1 MQKNNKTSMKNAP
14 KVAPQAVARK
24 TKNTV
29 STESNTVVQPPLC
42 IAGIGASA
50 GGLEAVTLFLKAMPA
65 DSGIAFVVVQHFD
78 PNSKS
83 MAVELYARRTD
94 MTVVEAADGAA
105 LEANHLYTIP
115 PNKEA
120 AIADGRFCLTAIPP
134 HRQTVAGPRLP
145 IDHFLRSLAADQKEK
160 AIAIICSGT
169 GCDGT
174 LGLKAIKEHGGV
186 VLAQQPETAQFDGM
200 PRSAVASG
208 LVDYVALIEH
218 MPEILLGYAR
228 HPYLQSGDTNVDAIA
243 GAIDSDTL
251 GKVFELIQQQH
262 RYTFA
267 GYKQKTMLRRV
278 HRRMGLR
285 HVDTG
290 DGYVALLRAEPAEV
304 TALFKDLLIGV
315 TEFFRDAEAWLAL
328 EHEVI
333 APLVAGKTT
342 DETIRVWVAGTSTG
356 EEAYTFAILLL
367 EHVKAA
373 GKRCPIHVFAT
384 DTNVDALAVARAG
397 CYPASI
403 AAQIEPKYLERYFS
417 VVKGGDQYQV
427 SAQLRGVVV
436 FGLQNIF
443 SDPPFSRVDAVSC
456 RNLLIY
462 LEPETQKKAIL
473 LFHFALRANGY
484 LFLGAAETIGA
495 REDLF
500 ATLSKKW
507 RIYRCIGTTPHK
519 QLDVRFA
526 PIGAKPGDIAPL
538 SARPLSALTP
548 IATIAQQLILERF
561 APASVLVNSK
571 YEAIYFCGPTDK
583 FLSMPKGAPTQD
595 LISLAREGLR
605 SRLRGALRQA
615 ALSDS
620 SVTVHNARVKRNGS
634 YVSVKLTVTPASVLE
649 EHGRLLLVVFE
660 EESEIVAVNVNGVD
674 ELALLKQLE
683 DELQVTRDDLQNSIE
698 RLEIS
703 NEELKISNEE
713 VVSVNEELQS
723 INEELESSKEE
734 LQSLNEEL
742 NTVNQQLESKV
753 SELEI
758 SNNDMKNL
766 ISSSEIATLCLDQHF
781 HIKWFT
787 PALNVVFNLVP
798 TDVGRPISDFSSTIS
813 GANLIQDA
821 KVVLKKMQP
830 QQKELHSSNDRW
842 YLQRI
847 LPYRADHEAIDGV
860 IVTFLDISESKR
872 ATEIAL
878 AEREKI
884 LKSLEQRVEQRTTE
898 LRSLAFELTKSEE
911 RERRAVALD
920 LHDGLG
926 QTLAIAKIKL
936 SNLQNEQDPRQI
948 LKAVAEVEKL
958 VDEGNQSVRS
968 LSAQLS
974 PAVLYDLGLVPALDW
989 LADEMLRNH
998 GLVCHIEEDG
1008 NAKPLD
1014 PAVRVILFRA
1024 VRELLINV
1032 VKHADVKMVRVDI
1045 RIVAQEVQQRSNS
1058 ITIIIADNGKGFDPS
1073 AVTTSV
1079 HGGYGLL
1086 NIRERL
1092 AYIGGSAEVVSSPGG
1107 GTRVTLIAP
1116 ALSEA

>member
-1 MQKNNKTSMKNAP
+1 MQKNNETSINHASKPASP
-14 KVAPQAVARK
+14 R
-24 TKNTV
+24 
-29 STESNTVVQPPLC
+29 C

-50 GGLEAVTLFLKAMPA
+50 GGLEAITQFLKAMPA
-65 DSGIAFVVVQHFD
+65 DSGMAFVIVQHFD
-78 PNSKS
+78 PASKS
-83 MAVELYARRTD
+83 MATELYARRTE
-94 MTVVEAADGAA
+94 MTVVEAVDGAA
-105 LEANHLYTIP
+105 LEANHVYTIP
-115 PNKEA
+115 PNKEP
-120 AIADGRFCLTAIPP
+120 AIKDGRFRLTDIPS
-134 HRQTVAGPRLP
+134 RTQSIVGPRLP
-145 IDHFLRSLAADQKEK
+145 IDHFFRSLADDQQEK
-160 AIAIICSGT
+160 AIAIVCSGT

-174 LGLKAIKEHGGV
+174 LGLKSVKECGGV
-186 VLAQQPETAQFDGM
+186 VLVQQPETAQFDGM
-200 PRSAVASG
+200 PRSAIASG
-208 LVDYVALIEH
+208 LVDYVALLEQ
-218 MPEILLGYAR
+218 MPEILQGYAHHR
-228 HPYLQSGDTNVDAIA
+228 YPQSGNAASVDALES
-243 GAIDSDTL
+243 AIDSETL
-251 GKVFELIQQQH
+251 GKIFELIQQQQ
-262 RYTFA
+262 RYTFV
-267 GYKQKTMLRRV
+267 GYKQKTMRRRV

-290 DGYVALLRAEPAEV
+290 DGYIALLRSDPAEV

-315 TEFFRDAEAWLAL
+315 TEFFRDAEAWQAL
-328 EHEVI
+328 EREVI
-333 APLVAGKTT
+333 EPLVKSKTT
-342 DETIRVWVAGTSTG
+342 DEAIRVWIAGTSTG
-356 EEAYTFAILLL
+356 EEAYTFAMLLL

-373 GKRCPIHVFAT
+373 GKRCPVHVFAT
-384 DTNVDALAVARAG
+384 DTNADALAVARAG
-397 CYPASI
+397 SYPASI
-403 AAQIEPKYLERYFS
+403 AAQIDPKYLERYFS
-417 VVKGGDQYQV
+417 FIRADDQYQV

-462 LEPETQKKAIL
+462 LDVELQKKAIL
-473 LFHFALRANGY
+473 LFHFALRPNGY
-484 LFLGAAETIGA
+484 LFLGGAETIGS

-500 ATLSKKW
+500 TGLSKKW
-507 RIYRCIGTTPHK
+507 RIYRRIGTTPHK

-526 PIGAKPGDIAPL
+526 PISTKHGGAATLPV
-538 SARPLSALTP
+538 RPLAALTP
-548 IATIAQQLILERF
+548 IAVMAQQLILDRF
-561 APASVLVNSK
+561 APAAVLVNSK
-571 YEAIYFCGPTDK
+571 YEAVYFCGPTEN

-620 SVTVHNARVKRNGS
+620 SVTVNDARVKRNDS
-634 YVSVKLTVTPASVLE
+634 YVAVRLTVTPASVTE
-649 EHGRLLLVVFE
+649 EHGHLLLVVFE
-660 EESEIVAVNVNGVD
+660 EEREIVTINPEGAN

-683 DELQVTRDDLQNSIE
+683 DELQVTKDDLQNSIE

-742 NTVNQQLESKV
+742 NTVNQQLQSKV
-753 SELEI
+753 SELETA
-758 SNNDMKNL
+758 NNDLKNL
-766 ISSSEIATLCLDQHF
+766 ISSSEIATLCLDRNF

-787 PALNVVFNLVP
+787 PALRWVFNLVP

-813 GANLIQDA
+813 GADLVRDA
-821 KVVLKKMQP
+821 KAVLEKMESQH
-830 QQKELHSSNDRW
+830 KELAAGNERW
-842 YLQRI
+842 FLQRI
-847 LPYRADHEAIDGV
+847 LPYRADHEAVDGV
-860 IVTFLDISESKR
+860 IVTFSDISESKR
-872 ATEIAL
+872 AAEKAL
-878 AEREKI
+878 AEREEM
-884 LKSLEQRVEQRTTE
+884 LKSLEQRVEQRTVE

-948 LKAVAEVEKL
+948 LKAIAEVEKL
-958 VDEGNQSVRS
+958 IDESNQSVRS

-974 PAVLYDLGLVPALDW
+974 PAVLYDLGLVRALEW

-998 GLVCHIEEDG
+998 GLSCHIEDDG
-1008 NAKPLD
+1008 KSKSID
-1014 PAVRVILFRA
+1014 PAVRAILFRA

-1032 VKHADVKMVRVDI
+1032 VKHADVKTVRVDI
-1045 RIVAQEVQQRSNS
+1045 GIVEQLAKQRNRS
-1058 ITIIIADNGKGFDPS
+1058 IMITIADNGKGFDPQ

-1079 HGGYGLL
+1079 HGGFGLL

-1092 AYIGGSAEVVSSPGG
+1092 AYIGGSAEVVSAPGT

-1116 ALSEA
+1116 MQSD